1 MSDMLL
7 ALDLFCEQLQQFLEV
22 VVEILFES
30 VDHAVV
36 VVLHDTVL
44 DVLTLKQNSLL
55 SAGDCVQQVGA
66 VLPIREL
73 IVESVLIQDVLIF
86 SQEVVDLGLA
96 ISLTPSSSV
105 ILLA

>member
-1 MSDMLL
+1 MSDVLL

-44 DVLTLKQNSLL
+44 DVLALKQYSLL
-55 SAGDCVQQVGA
+55 SAGDCVHQVGV
-66 VLPIREL
+66 VLVL
-73 IVESVLIQDVLIF
+73 VIVESVLIQDVLIF
-86 SQEVVDLGLA
+86 SQEVVNLGLT
-96 ISLTPSSSV
+96 ICITPSSSV